1 MLVRMLLGRL
11 NDFGPDNWTSELRH
25 CIPDFPPFRGSS
37 TSVYVDFTWA
47 VGRGIVL
54 RSSRRTA
61 RKAYSSGAVSHG
73 LDADDYGA
81 CARLCGY
88 GCSIDGVAQASTF
101 SERTDV
107 GTDIY
112 VVVCISCT
120 SMPEPS
126 YMVYTDPHRALF
138 YGHLQYAH
146 DVFLQRNMEFQA

>member
-1 MLVRMLLGRL
+1 MSCDVLG
-11 NDFGPDNWTSELRH
+11 W
-25 CIPDFPPFRGSS
+25 
-37 TSVYVDFTWA
+37 
-47 VGRGIVL
+47 GRA
-54 RSSRRTA
+54 RTV
-61 RKAYSSGAVSHG
+61 VSHE

-88 GCSIDGVAQASTF
+88 GCSIDGVGQASRF

-112 VVVCISCT
+112 VVVCISCIG
-120 SMPEPS
+120 MPEPS

-146 DVFLQRNMEFQA
+146 DVFLQRNMEFQV